1 MKIVIEFYRTR
12 DADEAHAVVARETTQ
27 AADLDSAIEIARQLS
42 RTLDMPQQPDAMT
55 ITDSNGLTLYSGLST
70 PLPPLKKGYNNER
83 PQQ

>member
-12 DADEAHAVVARETTQ
+12 DADNAHTVVARETTQ

-42 RTLDMPQQPDAMT
+42 RTLDMPQQPRRGNDHRREWIEALFRA
-55 ITDSNGLTLYSGLST
+55 IHDEAAIEG
-70 PLPPLKKGYNNER
+70 R